1 MRETYTQKL
10 IHRNLSA
17 IAANVFFEREEKGSL
32 ERAFFLFLFLRKY
45 RGLFRL
51 FRRRKISGEKRERER
66 EREREKTMT
75 KLLGTGGLEV
85 ERPRAGE
92 D

>member
-32 ERAFFLFLFLRKY
+32 ERGFFLFLRKY